1 MKITPMASEFAG
13 IFASV
18 VKTSR
23 GYMTYIGGCVSKSR
37 IAYCTDTTRIGPT
50 SLFIRSTSS
59 INQMCTV
66 WALHVVVINFGGYV
80 FLITCTCIF
89 LLFDRCRFDALC
101 NLVKFFFFFQNDF
114 MHVRKRRKPN
124 DEHSTSKLET
134 TY

>member
-1 MKITPMASEFAG
+1 MASEFTG

-23 GYMTYIGGCVSKSR
+23 GYMTFIGGCVSKSR

-59 INQMCTV
+59 IHQMCTV

-80 FLITCTCIF
+80 FINNVHVRTIIILSF
-89 LLFDRCRFDALC
+89 RFDVLC
-101 NLVKFFFFFQNDF
+101 NLVKFFFSQNAF
-114 MHVRKRRKPN
+114 MHVRIRRKPN